1 MCFVRKG
8 VFRNFAK
15 FTGKHLCQSLL
26 FNKIAGLKPATLSK
40 MRLQHRYFSADIA
53 KILRTAFF
61 YGISPMVG
69 SEDQNHF
76 TQHLQ
81 FVSCKRQMKTFRSSH
96 QRCSM
101 KKVFLEISQNSQ
113 VKPCAGVSF
122 LLKLQALRLQLY

>member
-26 FNKIAGLKPATLSK
+26 FNKIAGLRPATLFK

-61 YGISPMVG
+61 MEYLRWLVLKI
-69 SEDQNHF
+69 
-76 TQHLQ
+76 
-81 FVSCKRQMKTFRSSH
+81 KTILHSTFNSSLVNV
-96 QRCSM
+96 R
-101 KKVFLEISQNSQ
+101 
-113 VKPCAGVSF
+113 
-122 LLKLQALRLQLY
+122 